1 MCLLSGSCYVGT
13 VLNVFR
19 RHAAECPGRSR
30 GRRYRRC
37 DCPIHVEGS
46 LRGEY
51 VRKAM
56 NLTSWEAA
64 SDLVAAWTA
73 AGEVGVV
80 KPETPTVKES
90 VKRFFEDCTA
100 RHLRTPTIEKLKLLL
115 EKQLIPYC
123 DSKGYR
129 NLKQLDVAALRQ
141 FRATWKDAPISA
153 YKKLERLRS
162 FFKFCHQAGW
172 IKTNPVLQIKP
183 PKVHPSPTLPF
194 TTEEMKKTLDACE
207 KFPVNGIYGE
217 GNRKRLRALVL
228 LLRYSGLRI
237 RDAITLKRD
246 RLTGNKLFLY
256 TQKTGTPVFVPLPP
270 RVVEELREL
279 NSDKDFFFWSGNSN
293 PKSAVGNWQRSLRT
307 LFEVAAVDGHAHRFR
322 DTFAVELLLSG
333 VPLDQVSVLL
343 GHSSTKITEKHYSPW
358 VRARQERLEELVKRS
373 WNQATAV

>member
-1 MCLLSGSCYVGT
+1 
-13 VLNVFR
+13 
-19 RHAAECPGRSR
+19 
-30 GRRYRRC
+30 
-37 DCPIHVEGS
+37 
-46 LRGEY
+46 
-51 VRKAM
+51 M

-115 EKQLIPYC
+115 EKQLILYC

-153 YKKLERLRS
+153 YKKLERLRA
-162 FFKFCHQAGW
+162 FFKFCQQAGW
-172 IKTNPVLQIKP
+172 VKTNPVLQIKP
-183 PKVHPSPTLPF
+183 PKVTPSPTLPF
-194 TTEEMKKTLDACE
+194 TRDEVVKILAACE
-207 KFPVNGIYGE
+207 MFPVQGIYGP
-217 GNRKRLRALVL
+217 GNRKRLKALVL
-228 LLRYSGLRI
+228 LLRHSGIRI
-237 RDAITLKRD
+237 RDVVTLKRD
-246 RLTGNKLFLY
+246 RLTGTKLFLY
-256 TQKTGTPVFVPLPP
+256 TQKTGTPVFVPLPAS
-270 RVVEELREL
+270 VVDELSSQ
-279 NSDKDFFFWSGNSN
+279 NSNKDFFFWSGNSN
-293 PKSAVGNWQRSLRT
+293 PKSAVGNWQRSLRK
-307 LFEVAAVDGHAHRFR
+307 LFEIAGIDGHAHRFR
-322 DTFAVELLLSG
+322 DTFAVELLLAG

-343 GHSSTKITEKHYSPW
+343 GHSSTKITEKHYAPW